1 MFSFPEKPN
10 LYSKQELR
18 KLKPTTFSIN
28 GNPISIKMLKIADNE
43 SPIISQ
49 KLQELKIDTNINQS
63 NQEHTNDPLYNFQID
78 EIKPEQNSELLESI
92 KNLSILFEN
101 KEITFK
107 PQTRK
112 VLLILSRYFQIDSL
126 TASLESYDEL
136 VDSIEEEVVNSD
148 EMNLLATFEEL
159 LMNFNEDIFEG
170 TVDKCIGI
178 LQKMSPTLF
187 VYSIIRFISIRY
199 EKSMIFLNLLK
210 RIDEVNHSK
219 SNHSIFDLFFS
230 LIENENII
238 KSKEI
243 DVKRLISYKQKF
255 NENQTKEESIVSDSI
270 IESIEKDDVDTM
282 QKILTESQFDINKK
296 IDEKIIKND
305 FSLPLKFN
313 VTYIKYAASKG
324 SVKCFKYLLINE
336 ANVDIENT
344 ALFAVSGGNPEI
356 IHLCEQKNCSF
367 EGTIKISIK
376 NHLHE
381 ITQWLI
387 DNNKDKS
394 CIGDEFFVKS
404 PLKYCV
410 RYCNF
415 ISLKYVISF
424 TKDLSK
430 ILLSSSKYNNEILTR
445 LSIKIM
451 KKYPC
456 QPISIKDKEY
466 YPIS

>member
-63 NQEHTNDPLYNFQID
+63 NQEHTNYPLYNFQID

-159 LMNFNEDIFEG
+159 LMNFNEDIFER

-187 VYSIIRFISIRY
+187 IYSIIRFISI
-199 EKSMIFLNLLK
+199 
-210 RIDEVNHSK
+210 
-219 SNHSIFDLFFS
+219 
-230 LIENENII
+230 
-238 KSKEI
+238 
-243 DVKRLISYKQKF
+243 
-255 NENQTKEESIVSDSI
+255 
-270 IESIEKDDVDTM
+270 
-282 QKILTESQFDINKK
+282 
-296 IDEKIIKND
+296 
-305 FSLPLKFN
+305 
-313 VTYIKYAASKG
+313 
-324 SVKCFKYLLINE
+324 
-336 ANVDIENT
+336 
-344 ALFAVSGGNPEI
+344 
-356 IHLCEQKNCSF
+356 
-367 EGTIKISIK
+367 
-376 NHLHE
+376 
-381 ITQWLI
+381 
-387 DNNKDKS
+387 
-394 CIGDEFFVKS
+394 
-404 PLKYCV
+404 
-410 RYCNF
+410 
-415 ISLKYVISF
+415 
-424 TKDLSK
+424 
-430 ILLSSSKYNNEILTR
+430 
-445 LSIKIM
+445 
-451 KKYPC
+451 
-456 QPISIKDKEY
+456 
-466 YPIS
+466 